1 MWSLG
6 LSCHF
11 RVFCYCDKA
20 VNNVQTSCQ
29 AKRIWLTN
37 APRSVVENHQID
49 RCRWESKR
57 ETGEC
62 VCIIKEGGWA
72 LWHTHVINFIYYG
85 WVDHFIVR
93 PEQAY
98 QCKKNTETKT
108 HYNLHFT
115 GSPGQKKTCTK
126 LIHNFEHYQEEP
138 VSFYR
143 NTTKVYVAEECCFF
157 CCCCCLYLTKASRF
171 TLTGR
176 NNAAR
181 LLLYSWKYFEQDNQ
195 LSLQD

>member
-1 MWSLG
+1 MWNLG

-11 RVFCYCDKA
+11 RAFCYRDKA
-20 VNNVQTSCQ
+20 VNNVQASCQ

-49 RCRWESKR
+49 VGERAR
-57 ETGEC
+57 ERQAS

-93 PEQAY
+93 PEQTY
-98 QCKKNTETKT
+98 QCKNTVTLRLK
-108 HYNLHFT
+108 HIIACILL
-115 GSPGQKKTCTK
+115 GVQAKKTCAK

-157 CCCCCLYLTKASRF
+157 CCCCCLYLTKASSF